1 MTFAA
6 AAGLGSARRPEP
18 AAWLQP
24 VPLAALALLALRA
37 GPVPH
42 RARMADARAENPLS
56 RWLTELEA
64 SRPGAHRT
72 ADLPMLSPHIA
83 CGIAFVVYPS
93 VVLGLQALLAGRAY
107 ATDARWLRY
116 IGAVHNALLGV
127 FSLGMWLGVFYTLG
141 TDSTYSSAVEFFCLP
156 SAEPVMPA
164 RLSLFPYLFYL
175 SKIYEVGVLAP

>member
-1 MTFAA
+1 
-6 AAGLGSARRPEP
+6 
-18 AAWLQP
+18 
-24 VPLAALALLALRA
+24 
-37 GPVPH
+37 
-42 RARMADARAENPLS
+42 MADARAENPLS

-164 RLSLFPYLFYL
+164 RLPFLPMIPARFLNLRLRCMKVAAWLPFLI
-175 SKIYEVGVLAP
+175 IYEIKRYENYKKH